1 MIKFYRGTKEKYQ
14 ESPSTYK
21 DGLYF
26 TTDTNEILVNE
37 VVYGKNADASV
48 TAEEIVVAGGP
59 LANAIAYWPEDAE
72 WNSGGNKVI
81 PAGTSMQALTEKL
94 FLKEENGSAEWEDV
108 SWNPTLANPS
118 AVLKNNDTNKSDAGS
133 KVEVGTSLIVK
144 TTTSSQ
150 VNNNTRSVTCSA
162 NPGYFELNADGK
174 YVYVEG
180 NKTHSH
186 VGNTPDTTGFTVVY
200 TWNNNAISDFASES
214 TTVKV
219 VSGTNTFKV
228 SQSGV
233 NVTTNAL
240 ADVTVYPSTNTKK
253 MISDSPAA
261 FTDNATEADRTK
273 TNLTSSAQDTIT
285 GYYKYFIGQCD
296 ALAADG
302 SDITS
307 DIVRGLDKSGEMTTS
322 QISYTATHSSGK
334 GFIVACPA
342 TKSIDY
348 IKDDAAVFEGGFS
361 VKTMNVKDAGGDDV
375 SYKVYYCNNTGANA
389 AVYKFF
395 KFK

>member
-1 MIKFYRGTKEKYQ
+1 MIKFYRGTKAKYQ
-14 ESPSTYK
+14 ESPSTYT

-37 VVYGKNADASV
+37 ETYGKNADASV

-59 LANAIAYWPEDAE
+59 LSNAIAYWPEDAA
-72 WNSGGNKVI
+72 WNSGGNRVI
-81 PAGTSMQALTEKL
+81 PAGTSMQTLTEKL
-94 FLKEENGSAEWEDV
+94 FLKEENGSAEWGDV

-118 AVLKNNDTNKSDAGS
+118 ATLKKNDANKTDAGS
-133 KVEVGTSLIVK
+133 EAEVGTSLLVK
-144 TTTSSQ
+144 TTTSST
-150 VNNNTRSVTCSA
+150 VNGNTRSVTCTA
-162 NPGYFELNADGK
+162 DPGYFEQGTDGK
-174 YVYVEG
+174 YTYTAG
-180 NKTHSH
+180 NKTHSCA
-186 VGNTPDTTGFTVVY
+186 GNTPDVSGFTVAY
-200 TWNNNAISDFASES
+200 TWNDNAISNFVSES

-219 VSGTNTFKV
+219 ANGTNKFKV

-233 NVTTNAL
+233 SVTTNAL
-240 ADVTVYPSTNTKK
+240 DGVTVYPATNTKK
-253 MISDSPAA
+253 MIADSPAV
-261 FTDNATEADRTK
+261 FTDGASDTDRTK
-273 TNLTSSAQDTIT
+273 SNLTSSAEDTIT

-307 DIVRGLDKSGEMTTS
+307 DKVRGLAKSGKMSTS
-322 QISYTATHSSGK
+322 QISYTATHGSGK

-342 TKSIDY
+342 TNSIDY